1 MNLINIYVLEDQ
13 SIDELEDEPT
23 NESLSGDD
31 GGYYNTTELTT
42 YIRIEDL
49 QHVITEKNTGVN
61 KTFVAEYKVFSTY
74 HNIEQT
80 IF

>member
-1 MNLINIYVLEDQ
+1 MNLFNIYVLENQ
-13 SIDELEDEPT
+13 SIDELEDEHT
-23 NESLSGDD
+23 NEALSGDD

-61 KTFVAEYKVFSTY
+61 KTFVSEYKVFSIY
-74 HNIEQT
+74 HNIEQI